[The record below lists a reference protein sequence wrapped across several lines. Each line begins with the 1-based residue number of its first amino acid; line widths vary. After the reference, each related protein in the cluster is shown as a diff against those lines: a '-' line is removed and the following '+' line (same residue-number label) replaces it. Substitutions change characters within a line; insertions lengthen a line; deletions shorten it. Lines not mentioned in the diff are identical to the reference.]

1 VTLMSRLRSTV
12 TRLTTKRINP
22 PAVPYEVEKAEWAF
36 YIASLRPGMTVF
48 DVGANRGLLTVLFS
62 HFVEDRGA
70 VHSFEPNPPTFE
82 RLSAAVAAQGCANV
96 TLNHAAL
103 SDREGV
109 VRLNVYD
116 EVHDGWVSMADR
128 PGVAVSPVSAL
139 DVPSLTVDAYCAQHT
154 IQTIDLLKIDVEG
167 AEYQV
172 LLGAQG
178 MLARKAIRCLL
189 FEFGGTTY
197 DMGNTPDHFE
207 ALFAQHGYSLANL
220 IEGDPLFPGRENP
233 ARARFSM
240 HIARPG

>member
-70 VHSFEPNPPTFE
+70 
-82 RLSAAVAAQGCANV
+82 V